1 MVFIILVIWVFAWTP
16 YVVESMWIMF
26 FDGLYLTPE
35 LAIAPSLCCKLSA
48 ALNAFIY
55 GVRYAL
61 FYFQRRTK
69 TSRRLV
75 FVQVGLKFLA
85 SKNLVHLSGY
95 YSFKHHIGGGQQQKL
110 CAKSSKP

>member
-1 MVFIILVIWVFAWTP
+1 MSLARMVFIILVIWVFAWTP

-55 GVRYAL
+55 GVRYKP
-61 FYFQRRTK
+61 FFDCE
-69 TSRRLV
+69 
-75 FVQVGLKFLA
+75 LA
-85 SKNLVHLSGY
+85 NAVHGVTILA
-95 YSFKHHIGGGQQQKL
+95 
-110 CAKSSKP
+110 C

>member
-55 GVRYAL
+55 GVRYEPFFDCELANAQWFCL
-61 FYFQRRTK
+61 LVDLGREVFCSYFLG
-69 TSRRLV
+69 SNNV
-75 FVQVGLKFLA
+75 
-85 SKNLVHLSGY
+85 
-95 YSFKHHIGGGQQQKL
+95 
-110 CAKSSKP
+110 